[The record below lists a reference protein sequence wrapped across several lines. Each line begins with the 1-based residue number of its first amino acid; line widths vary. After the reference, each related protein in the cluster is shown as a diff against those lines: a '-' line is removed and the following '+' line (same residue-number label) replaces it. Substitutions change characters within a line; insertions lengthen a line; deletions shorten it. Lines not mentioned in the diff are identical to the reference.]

1 MSSLKIATPGN
12 NWNIAGTMSPVEADI
27 VTDDEGI

>member
-12 NWNIAGTMSPVEADI
+12 NWNIAGTMSPVI